1 MHRQTTLSHGVTVT
15 LQILVLSFQVRI
27 LVAQREGSKFASL
40 FSFCESSC
48 IVRLAKNRA
57 PSAAASSA
65 GPFAARPRPAF
76 ANPAPPLHAERIFP
90 RSGLFSGPPPQ
101 RRPSSN
107 GTKPHVRFRRIIRCF
122 RGRNV
127 GPRLAARAI
136 ESPPPFDT
144 PEMKTRS
151 RPTLPSSGR
160 TRRRPRSKNLPERSN
175 DRVKSRCDRSKNL
188 AEPAGRFE
196 RRTGGFGSS
205 AARPLSKFF
214 AAERNHTRIGTRSK
228 RACASAI
235 VVRRPKAGSLLS
247 ASPGGT
253 AHPAEKERSPP
264 GRPQR
269 TVRKQTVHHVG
280 RPHFAEIRCKQ
291 SSGGI
296 GRTGNERNER
306 PARRRG
312 CAPQRTEKTAPRR
325 AAPRNRRE
333 QVRNPCGGGLTLP
346 PERLRK
352 PTRTRARPP
361 DRASHTRPPIVRK
374 PRPAATA
381 PSPRIRGTLLRRGGD
396 RHPFCGRG
404 GAKDTQTNPRNDG

>member
-1 MHRQTTLSHGVTVT
+1 MRKTGP
-15 LQILVLSFQVRI
+15 
-27 LVAQREGSKFASL
+27 
-40 FSFCESSC
+40 
-48 IVRLAKNRA
+48 RLRPLRA
-57 PSAAASSA
+57 PGRSPPGSA
-65 GPFAARPRPAF
+65 RLR
-76 ANPAPPLHAERIFP
+76 PAPPGFRKSRTAFARRTNLSAFRTVFRSASAAPPFVQRHETARSVPPNHSLLPRPERRTEARGASNRISASLRHARNENAEPADAPVVRP
-90 RSGLFSGPPPQ
+90 DTPPAPQ
-101 RRPSSN
+101 Q
-107 GTKPHVRFRRIIRCF
+107 
-122 RGRNV
+122 
-127 GPRLAARAI
+127 RLARAI
-136 ESPPPFDT
+136 KRPRKIEVRPFEKPCGTGRTFRAPDRWFRVIRRPAAFEVLRSRAKPHADRHPQQKSMRLSDCRPPPGD
-144 PEMKTRS
+144 
-151 RPTLPSSGR
+151 
-160 TRRRPRSKNLPERSN
+160 
-175 DRVKSRCDRSKNL
+175 D
-188 AEPAGRFE
+188 
-196 RRTGGFGSS
+196 
-205 AARPLSKFF
+205 
-214 AAERNHTRIGTRSK
+214 
-228 RACASAI
+228 
-235 VVRRPKAGSLLS
+235 GSLLPS
-247 ASPGGT
+247 SPGGT

-280 RPHFAEIRCKQ
+280 RTHFAEIRCKQ

-381 PSPRIRGTLLRRGGD
+381 PSPRIRGTLLRRSGD
-396 RHPFCGRG
+396 RHSFCGRG
-404 GAKDTQTNPRNDG
+404 GAKGAQTNPRNDG